1 MKKLIL
7 YTLLGVF
14 LYAPVTAE
22 SQILKKL
29 KRKVERKVEKE
40 VDKTIDKKEEDK
52 ESKKVDSIQGDK
64 KVDNERG
71 EQVKGDGQQP
81 TEVFKTNPKLVK
93 ISILFREIK

>member
-1 MKKLIL
+1 MKKIIL

-22 SQILKKL
+22 AQILKKL

-52 ESKKVDSIQGDK
+52 DTKKIDSIQGDK
-64 KVDNERG
+64 KVKRKEECRLRMMDNNR
-71 EQVKGDGQQP
+71 Q
-81 TEVFKTNPKLVK
+81 KL
-93 ISILFREIK
+93 LN